1 VGQGRGGQALASVG
15 SVTYAHLHTQTIPH
29 TQKYLEIDLY
39 VPEYIE
45 KDASIQREPWY
56 EQYRRAYRR
65 SSSSSAARNP
75 TRWSSHV
82 AAEHSR
88 GRRPTS
94 ANPRAKNLI
103 RFVLQY

>member
-1 VGQGRGGQALASVG
+1 MGQGRGGQALASVG

-56 EQYRRAYRR
+56 EQYRRAYR
-65 SSSSSAARNP
+65 P
-75 TRWSSHV
+75 KLV
-82 AAEHSR
+82 VVVPR
-88 GRRPTS
+88 GPGSYALIFPRR
-94 ANPRAKNLI
+94 R
-103 RFVLQY
+103 